1 MRVIATAGHVDHGK
15 SRLVRALTGMEPDRW
30 AEERRRGMTID
41 LGYAWTTLASGEQLA
56 FVDVPGHQRFV
67 TNMLAGV
74 GPAPAVLVVI
84 AADEGWRR
92 QTSEHLDAIDALRI
106 RHGLIAVTRSDL
118 ASAEQAAAVLADAR
132 DRVARSSLGAT
143 PALAVSGET
152 GAGIEQLRAALQ
164 QLADGLPAPNLDERV
179 RLWVDRAF
187 TVKGSGTVVTG
198 TLGAG
203 RIRVGDELELHGR
216 TVVVRGLQQLASPS
230 DHVQAVARVAV
241 NLRSVP
247 RQQVARGDCLLT
259 PGAWRFTDCLDV
271 LLDPLLAEPHSQQVL
286 HIGSASVPVRLRM
299 LGAADLDT
307 AAPAATARLTLARPI
322 PVQAG
327 DRAVLRD
334 PGQQSI
340 TAGVLVLDADP
351 PALTKRGAAR
361 ARAGQLADGTAAG
374 LADQVRRRGA
384 VSRVALAALGVPVA
398 DTIGV
403 LVRGDWLIDPGAWRR
418 WQDALL
424 AVVDRHAAADPL
436 QPWIS
441 ADAARQ
447 ALGLPEPGLLAE
459 LAAVL
464 GLRTG
469 GGRIGRPE
477 ATPTLGG
484 PAEQS
489 LRLVDR
495 RLAKD
500 PFDAP
505 ERSELAELG
514 LGVRD
519 LAAAARTGRVLRLG
533 PDLVVAPDALER
545 AAALVRALPQPFT
558 ASQARQALGTT
569 RRVAVPLLEQLDAAG
584 LTVRI
589 DDARRAVRT
598 SSAQDESAQDESAQD
613 ESAQDEKP

>member
-41 LGYAWTTLASGEQLA
+41 LGYAWTTLDSGEQLA

-74 GPAPAVLVVI
+74 GPVPAVLLVI

-118 ASAEQAAAVLADAR
+118 ASPSQTAAVLADAR
-132 DRVARSSLGAT
+132 QRVARSSLGEV

-164 QLADGLPAPNLDERV
+164 ELVDALPAPDLDQRV

-187 TVKGSGTVVTG
+187 TVKGSGTVLTG

-203 RIRVGDELELHGR
+203 QIAVGDELELHGR
-216 TVVVRGLQQLASPS
+216 TVVVRGLQQLASRS
-230 DHVQAVARVAV
+230 ERARAVARVAV
-241 NLRSVP
+241 NLRSIP

-259 PGAWRFTDCLDV
+259 PGAWRFSDCLDV

-286 HIGSASVPVRLRM
+286 HIGSASVPVRLRL
-299 LGAADLDT
+299 LGTDEPGRDQPGADEL
-307 AAPAATARLTLARPI
+307 ATARLTLARPM

-361 ARAGQLADGTAAG
+361 ARGARLADGTAAG

-384 VSRVALAALGVPVA
+384 VSRTTLTALGVPVS
-398 DTIGV
+398 DTTGV
-403 LVRGDWLIDPGAWRR
+403 LVRGDWLIDPGTWQH

-424 AVVDRHAAADPL
+424 AAVDRHAAADPR
-436 QPWIS
+436 QPHLS
-441 ADAARQ
+441 EDAARQ
-447 ALGLPEPGLLAE
+447 ALGLPEPRLLAE
-459 LAAVL
+459 LAAGL
-464 GLRTG
+464 GLRTE

-477 ATPTLGG
+477 ALPTLGA
-484 PAEQS
+484 AEQS
-489 LRLVDR
+489 LRLVDQ

-505 ERSELAELG
+505 ERTELAELG
-514 LGVRD
+514 LGVKD
-519 LAAAARTGRVLRLG
+519 LAAAARTGRVLRLA

-569 RRVAVPLLEQLDAAG
+569 RRVALPLLEQLDAAG

-589 DDARRAVRT
+589 DGTRRAVR
-598 SSAQDESAQDESAQD
+598 S
-613 ESAQDEKP
+613 

>member
-41 LGYAWTTLASGEQLA
+41 LGYAWTELASGEQLA

-74 GPAPAVLVVI
+74 GPAPAVLLVI

-92 QTSEHLDAIDALRI
+92 QTSEHLDAIDALGI

-118 ASAEQAAAVLADAR
+118 ATPEQTAAVLADAR
-132 DRVARSSLGAT
+132 ERVGRTSLGQT

-152 GAGIEQLRAALQ
+152 GAGLDQLRHALQ
-164 QLADGLPAPNLDERV
+164 QLVAGLPAPAGDERV

-203 RIRVGDELELHGR
+203 RIAVGDELELGGR
-216 TVVVRGLQQLASPS
+216 PVVVRGLQQLASRCEQ
-230 DHVQAVARVAV
+230 VQAVARVAV
-241 NLRSVP
+241 NLRSVQ
-247 RQQVARGDCLLT
+247 RSEVGRGDCLLT
-259 PGAWRFTDCLDV
+259 PGAWWSSDCLDV
-271 LLDPLLAEPHSQQVL
+271 ALEPLLAEPQSRQVL
-286 HIGSASVPVRLRM
+286 HIGSASIPVRLR
-299 LGAADLDT
+299 LLDADGTDGMV
-307 AAPAATARLTLARPI
+307 TARLSLARPI

-334 PGQQSI
+334 PGQQSV
-340 TAGVLVLDADP
+340 TAGVRVLDADP

-361 ARAGQLADGTAAG
+361 ARGAQLADGTAGG
-374 LADQVRRRGA
+374 LAGQVRRRGA
-384 VSRVALAALGVPVA
+384 VSRATLTALGVPVT
-398 DTIGV
+398 DTAGV
-403 LVRGDWLIDPGAWRR
+403 LTRGDWLIDPDTWRH

-424 AVVDRHAAADPL
+424 AAVDRHAAAEPL

-441 ADAARQ
+441 EEAARQ
-447 ALGLPEPGLLAE
+447 AVGLPEPRLLTE
-459 LAAVL
+459 LAAGL
-464 GLRTG
+464 GLRAAA
-469 GGRIGRPE
+469 GRIGRPE
-477 ATPTLGG
+477 VTPSVGA
-484 PAEQS
+484 AEQA
-489 LRLVDR
+489 LRLVDQ

-505 ERSELAELG
+505 ERGELSELG

-519 LAAAARTGRVLRLG
+519 LAAAARAGRVLRLA
-533 PDLVVAPDALER
+533 PDLVVAPDAAQR
-545 AAALVRALPQPFT
+545 AVALVRALPQPFT
-558 ASQARQALGTT
+558 ASEARQALGTT
-569 RRVAVPLLEQLDAAG
+569 RRVAVPLLEHLDAAG

-589 DDARRAVRT
+589 DGTRRAVR
-598 SSAQDESAQDESAQD
+598 S
-613 ESAQDEKP
+613 

>member
-74 GPAPAVLVVI
+74 GPAPAVLLVI

-118 ASAEQAAAVLADAR
+118 ASASQTAAVLADAR
-132 DRVARSSLGAT
+132 ERVARSSLGAT

-152 GAGIEQLRAALQ
+152 GAGLDQLRTALQ
-164 QLADGLPAPNLDERV
+164 QLVDGLPAPNLDERV

-187 TVKGSGTVVTG
+187 TVKGSGTVLTG

-203 RIRVGDELELHGR
+203 RIRVGDEFELHGR
-216 TVVVRGLQQLASPS
+216 TVVVRGLQQLASRAE
-230 DHVQAVARVAV
+230 HVHAVARVAV

-286 HIGSASVPVRLRM
+286 HLGSASVPVRLRL
-299 LGAADLDT
+299 LGTDE
-307 AAPAATARLTLARPI
+307 PATARLTLTRPI

-351 PALTKRGAAR
+351 PALTRRGAAR
-361 ARAGQLADGTAAG
+361 IRGAQLANGTAAG
-374 LADQVRRRGA
+374 LAGQVRRGGA
-384 VSRVALAALGVPVA
+384 VSRAALAALGVPVT
-398 DTIGV
+398 DTTGV
-403 LVRGDWLIDPGAWRR
+403 LVRGDWLIDPGTWQR

-424 AVVDRHAAADPL
+424 AAVDRHAAEDPL

-447 ALGLPEPGLLAE
+447 TLDLPEPRLLAE
-459 LAAVL
+459 LVAGL
-464 GLRTG
+464 GLGTG

-477 ATPTLGG
+477 AATPTLGA
-484 PAEQS
+484 AEQG
-489 LRLVDR
+489 LRAVDR

-519 LAAAARTGRVLRLG
+519 LAAAARTGRVLRLA

-589 DDARRAVRT
+589 DGTRRAVRT
-598 SSAQDESAQDESAQD
+598 
-613 ESAQDEKP
+613 

>member
-41 LGYAWTTLASGEQLA
+41 LGYAWTTLPSGEQLA

-74 GPAPAVLVVI
+74 GPAPAVLLVI

-118 ASAEQAAAVLADAR
+118 ASPARTAAVLADAR
-132 DRVARSSLGAT
+132 ERVARSSLGEVA
-143 PALAVSGET
+143 AVAVSGET
-152 GAGIEQLRAALQ
+152 GAGLDQLRLALQ
-164 QLADGLPAPNLDERV
+164 ELVDGLPAPALDERV

-187 TVKGSGTVVTG
+187 TVKGSGTVLTG

-203 RIRVGDELELHGR
+203 RLAVGDELELHGR
-216 TVVVRGLQQLASPS
+216 AVVVRGLQQLASRS
-230 DHVQAVARVAV
+230 EQVQAVARVAV

-247 RQQVARGDCLLT
+247 RQQVSRGDCLLT
-259 PGAWRFTDCLDV
+259 PGAWRFTDSLDV

-286 HIGSASVPVRLRM
+286 HIGSASVPVRLRP
-299 LGAADLDT
+299 LAAD
-307 AAPAATARLTLARPI
+307 TARLTLARPI
-322 PVQAG
+322 PAQAG

-334 PGQQSI
+334 PGEQSI

-351 PALTKRGAAR
+351 PPLARRGAAR
-361 ARAGQLADGTAAG
+361 ARGAQLADGTAAG

-384 VSRVALAALGVPVA
+384 VSRATLTALGVPVT
-398 DTIGV
+398 DTAGV
-403 LVRGDWLIDPGAWRR
+403 LVHGDWLIDPGTWQH
-418 WQDALL
+418 WQDTLL
-424 AVVDRHAAADPL
+424 DAVDRHAAAEPL

-441 ADAARQ
+441 EDAARQ
-447 ALGLPEPGLLAE
+447 ALGLPEPRLLAE
-459 LAAVL
+459 LAAGL
-464 GLRTG
+464 GLRAA

-477 ATPTLGG
+477 AVPTLG
-484 PAEQS
+484 PAEQA
-489 LRLVDR
+489 LRLVDQ

-514 LGVRD
+514 LGVKD
-519 LAAAARTGRVLRLG
+519 LAAAARTGRVLRLA

-569 RRVAVPLLEQLDAAG
+569 RRVALPLLERLDAAG
-584 LTVRI
+584 LTVRV
-589 DDARRAVRT
+589 DSTRRAMR
-598 SSAQDESAQDESAQD
+598 
-613 ESAQDEKP
+613 P

>member
-1 MRVIATAGHVDHGK
+1 MRVLATAGHVDHGK

-74 GPAPAVLVVI
+74 GPVPAVLLVI

-118 ASAEQAAAVLADAR
+118 ASPAQTATVLADAR
-132 DRVARSSLGAT
+132 DRVARSSLGVV

-164 QLADGLPAPNLDERV
+164 DLVDGLPAPDPDERV

-187 TVKGSGTVVTG
+187 TVKGSGTVLTG

-203 RIRVGDELELHGR
+203 RISVGDELELQGR
-216 TVVVRGLQQLASPS
+216 TVVVRGLQQLASRS
-230 DHVQAVARVAV
+230 EQVQAVARVAV
-241 NLRSVP
+241 NLRAVP

-259 PGAWRFTDCLDV
+259 PGAWRFSDCLDV

-286 HIGSASVPVRLRM
+286 HIGSASVPVRLRL
-299 LGAADLDT
+299 LGGPDGGGNPNGGGNSDGIS
-307 AAPAATARLTLARPI
+307 TARLSLGRPI

-340 TAGVLVLDADP
+340 IAGVLVLDADP
-351 PALTKRGAAR
+351 PELRQRGAAR
-361 ARAGQLADGTAAG
+361 ARGARLADGTAAG

-384 VSRVALAALGVPVA
+384 VSRATLTALGVPVT
-398 DTIGV
+398 DTTGV
-403 LVRGDWLIDPGAWRR
+403 LVRGDWLIDPGTWQH

-424 AVVDRHAAADPL
+424 AAVDRHAAADPR

-441 ADAARQ
+441 EDAARQ
-447 ALGLPEPGLLAE
+447 ALGLPEPRLLAE
-459 LAAVL
+459 LAAGL
-464 GLRTG
+464 GLHAG
-469 GGRIGRPE
+469 GGRIGRPA
-477 ATPTLGG
+477 ATPSLGA
-484 PAEQS
+484 AEQS

-514 LGVRD
+514 LGVKD
-519 LAAAARTGRVLRLG
+519 LAAAARTGRVLRLA
-533 PDLVVAPDALER
+533 PDLVVAPDALDR

-589 DDARRAVRT
+589 DGTRRAIRT
-598 SSAQDESAQDESAQD
+598 
-613 ESAQDEKP
+613 

>member
-74 GPAPAVLVVI
+74 GPVPAVLLVI

-118 ASAEQAAAVLADAR
+118 ASESQTAAVLADAR

-152 GAGIEQLRAALQ
+152 GAGLEQLRAALQ
-164 QLADGLPAPNLDERV
+164 ELFDGVPAPNPDERV

-187 TVKGSGTVVTG
+187 TVKGSGTVLTG

-203 RIRVGDELELHGR
+203 RISVGDELELHGR
-216 TVVVRGLQQLASPS
+216 PVVVRGLQQLASRS
-230 DHVQAVARVAV
+230 EQVRAVARVAV

-259 PGAWRFTDCLDV
+259 PGAWRFSDSLDV
-271 LLDPLLAEPHSQQVL
+271 LLDPLLAEPHSRQVL
-286 HIGSASVPVRLRM
+286 HIGSASVPVRLRL
-299 LGAADLDT
+299 LGTDE
-307 AAPAATARLTLARPI
+307 PATARLSLDRPV

-361 ARAGQLADGTAAG
+361 ARGAQLADGTAAG

-384 VSRVALAALGVPVA
+384 VSRATLTALGVPVS
-398 DTIGV
+398 DTTDV
-403 LVRGDWLIDPGAWRR
+403 LVRGDWLIDPGT
-418 WQDALL
+418 WQHWQQALL
-424 AVVDRHAAADPL
+424 AAVDRHAAADPR
-436 QPWIS
+436 QPQIS
-441 ADAARQ
+441 EDAARQ
-447 ALGLPEPGLLAE
+447 ALGLPEPRLLAE
-459 LAAVL
+459 LAAGL

-477 ATPTLGG
+477 ATPTLGA
-484 PAEQS
+484 AEQS
-489 LRLVDR
+489 LRVVDR
-495 RLAKD
+495 RLAAN

-514 LGVRD
+514 LTVKD
-519 LAAAARTGRVLRLG
+519 LAAAARTGRVLRLA

-545 AAALVRALPQPFT
+545 AAALVRQLPQPFT
-558 ASQARQALGTT
+558 ASEARQALGTT

-584 LTVRI
+584 LTIRI
-589 DDARRAVRT
+589 DGTRRAVRT
-598 SSAQDESAQDESAQD
+598 
-613 ESAQDEKP
+613 

>member
-41 LGYAWTTLASGEQLA
+41 IGYAWTTLASGEQLA

-74 GPAPAVLVVI
+74 GPAPAVLLVI

-118 ASAEQAAAVLADAR
+118 ASDSQTAAVLADAR
-132 DRVARSSLGAT
+132 ERVARSSLGAT

-152 GAGIEQLRAALQ
+152 GDGIEQLRTALQ
-164 QLADGLPAPNLDERV
+164 ELVDGLPAPNLDERV

-187 TVKGSGTVVTG
+187 TVKGSGTVLTG
-198 TLGAG
+198 TLGTG
-203 RIRVGDELELHGR
+203 RIRVGDDLELHGR
-216 TVVVRGLQQLASPS
+216 TVVVRGLQQLASRA

-286 HIGSASVPVRLRM
+286 HIGSASVPVRLRL
-299 LGAADLDT
+299 LGAAD
-307 AAPAATARLTLARPI
+307 PATARLSLARSI

-340 TAGVLVLDADP
+340 TAGVLVVDADP

-361 ARAGQLADGTAAG
+361 IRGAQLADGTAAG

-384 VSRVALAALGVPVA
+384 VSRAVLAALGVPVT
-398 DTIGV
+398 DTAGV
-403 LVRGDWLIDPGAWRR
+403 LVRGDWLIDPGAWQR

-424 AVVDRHAAADPL
+424 AAVDRHAAADPL

-447 ALGLPEPGLLAE
+447 ALGLPEPRLLAE
-459 LAAVL
+459 LAAGL

-477 ATPTLGG
+477 ATPTLGA
-484 PAEQS
+484 AEPS

-519 LAAAARTGRVLRLG
+519 LAAAARAGRVLRLA

-558 ASQARQALGTT
+558 ASEARQALGTT

-589 DDARRAVRT
+589 DGTRRAVRT
-598 SSAQDESAQDESAQD
+598 
-613 ESAQDEKP
+613 

>member
-41 LGYAWTTLASGEQLA
+41 LGYAWTTLPSGEQLA

-74 GPAPAVLVVI
+74 GPAPAVLLVI

-118 ASAEQAAAVLADAR
+118 ATADQTTAVLADAR
-132 DRVARSSLGAT
+132 ERVARSSLGT
-143 PALAVSGET
+143 VPALAVSGET
-152 GAGIEQLRAALQ
+152 GAGLGQLRAGLQ
-164 QLADGLPAPNLDERV
+164 QLVDGLPAPSLDERV

-187 TVKGSGTVVTG
+187 TVKGSGTVLTG

-203 RIRVGDELELHGR
+203 RIAVGDELELHGR
-216 TVVVRGLQQLASPS
+216 TVVVRGLQQLATRSEQA
-230 DHVQAVARVAV
+230 QAVARVAV
-241 NLRSVP
+241 NLRSTP
-247 RQQVARGDCLLT
+247 RHQVARGDCLLT
-259 PGAWRFTDCLDV
+259 PGAWRFSDCLDV

-286 HIGSASVPVRLRM
+286 HIGSASIPVRLRL
-299 LGAADLDT
+299 LGPDGA
-307 AAPAATARLTLARPI
+307 ARLTLARPI

-351 PALTKRGAAR
+351 PALTQRGAAR
-361 ARAGQLADGTAAG
+361 ARGAQLADGTAAG
-374 LADQVRRRGA
+374 LVDQVRRRGA
-384 VSRVALAALGVPVA
+384 VSRATLSALGVPVT
-398 DTIGV
+398 DTAGV
-403 LVRGDWLIDPGAWRR
+403 LVRGDWLIDAGAWQR
-418 WQDALL
+418 WQEALL
-424 AVVDRHAAADPL
+424 AAVDRHAAADPR
-436 QPWIS
+436 QPQIS
-441 ADAARQ
+441 EDAARQ
-447 ALGLPEPGLLAE
+447 ALGLPEPRLLSE
-459 LAAVL
+459 LAAGL
-464 GLRTG
+464 GLHTA

-477 ATPTLGG
+477 ATPTLGA
-484 PAEQS
+484 AEQS

-495 RLAKD
+495 RLAKN

-514 LGVRD
+514 LGVKD
-519 LAAAARTGRVLRLG
+519 LAAAARTGRVLRLA

-558 ASQARQALGTT
+558 ASEARQALGTT

-584 LTVRI
+584 LTVRV
-589 DDARRAVRT
+589 DGTRRAMRT
-598 SSAQDESAQDESAQD
+598 
-613 ESAQDEKP
+613 

>member
-74 GPAPAVLVVI
+74 GPAPAVLLVI

-92 QTSEHLDAIDALRI
+92 QTSEHLDAIDALGI

-118 ASAEQAAAVLADAR
+118 APPDRTAAVLADAR
-132 DRVARSSLGAT
+132 ERVARSSLGHP

-152 GAGIEQLRAALQ
+152 GAGLDQLRHALQ
-164 QLADGLPAPNLDERV
+164 QLVSGLPAPALDERV

-203 RIRVGDELELHGR
+203 RIAVGDELELGGR
-216 TVVVRGLQQLASPS
+216 PVVVRGLQQLAGR
-230 DHVQAVARVAV
+230 VEQAQAVARVAV
-241 NLRSVP
+241 NLRSVQ
-247 RQQVARGDCLLT
+247 RREVGRGDCLLT
-259 PGAWRFTDCLDV
+259 PGAWWSSDCLDV
-271 LLDPLLAEPHSQQVL
+271 ALEPLLAEPQSRQVL
-286 HIGSASVPVRLRM
+286 HIGSASIPVRLR
-299 LGAADLDT
+299 LFGAASAEGMT
-307 AAPAATARLTLARPI
+307 TARLSLARPI

-340 TAGVLVLDADP
+340 TAGVRVLDADP

-361 ARAGQLADGTAAG
+361 ARAAELADGTAAG
-374 LADQVRRRGA
+374 LAGQVRRRGA
-384 VSRVALAALGVPVA
+384 VSRATLVALGVPVTGT
-398 DTIGV
+398 DGV
-403 LVRGDWLIDPGAWRR
+403 LTRGDWLIDSDTWRR

-424 AVVDRHAAADPL
+424 AAVDRHAAAEPL

-441 ADAARQ
+441 EEAARQ
-447 ALGLPEPGLLAE
+447 AVGLPEPSLLAE
-459 LAAVL
+459 LAA
-464 GLRTG
+464 GLELHAA
-469 GGRIGRPE
+469 GGRIGRPG
-477 ATPTLGG
+477 ATPA
-484 PAEQS
+484 PAAAAERS
-489 LRLVDR
+489 LRLVDE
-495 RLAKD
+495 RLAKN

-505 ERSELAELG
+505 ERSELSELG
-514 LGVRD
+514 LGVKD
-519 LAAAARTGRVLRLG
+519 LAAAARAGRVLRLA
-533 PDLVVAPDALER
+533 PDLVVAPDAVQR
-545 AAALVRALPQPFT
+545 AVALVRALPQPFT

-569 RRVAVPLLEQLDAAG
+569 RRVALPLLEHLDAAG
-584 LTVRI
+584 LTVRV
-589 DDARRAVRT
+589 DGARRAVR
-598 SSAQDESAQDESAQD
+598 A
-613 ESAQDEKP
+613 

>member
-41 LGYAWTTLASGEQLA
+41 LGYAWTELPSGEQLA

-74 GPAPAVLVVI
+74 GPVPAVLLVI

-118 ASAEQAAAVLADAR
+118 ASPSQTSAVLVDAR
-132 DRVARSSLGAT
+132 QRVARSSLGEV

-152 GAGIEQLRAALQ
+152 GAGLDRLRAALQ
-164 QLADGLPAPNLDERV
+164 QLADALPAPSVDERV

-187 TVKGSGTVVTG
+187 TVKGSGTVLTG

-203 RIRVGDELELHGR
+203 QIAVGDELELHGR
-216 TVVVRGLQQLASPS
+216 TVVVRGLQQLASRS
-230 DHVQAVARVAV
+230 ERARAVARVAV
-241 NLRSVP
+241 NLRSIP

-259 PGAWRFTDCLDV
+259 PRAWRFSDCLDV
-271 LLDPLLAEPHSQQVL
+271 LLDPLLAEPQSQQVL
-286 HIGSASVPVRLRM
+286 HIGSASVPVRLRL
-299 LGAADLDT
+299 LGT
-307 AAPAATARLTLARPI
+307 AEPATARLSLARPI

-340 TAGVLVLDADP
+340 TAGALVLDADP
-351 PALTKRGAAR
+351 PALTRRGAAR
-361 ARAGQLADGTAAG
+361 NRGARLADGSAAS
-374 LADQVRRRGA
+374 LAEQVRRRGA
-384 VSRVALAALGVPVA
+384 VSRTTLTALGVPVT
-398 DTIGV
+398 DTTGI
-403 LVRGDWLIDPGAWRR
+403 LVRGDWLIDPGT
-418 WQDALL
+418 WQHWKDALL
-424 AVVDRHAAADPL
+424 AAVDRHAALDPR
-436 QPWIS
+436 QPHLS
-441 ADAARQ
+441 EDAARQ
-447 ALGLPEPGLLAE
+447 ALGLPEPRLLAE
-459 LAAVL
+459 LAAGL
-464 GLRTG
+464 GLRTE

-477 ATPTLGG
+477 ALPTLGA
-484 PAEQS
+484 AEQS
-489 LRLVDR
+489 LRLVDQ

-505 ERSELAELG
+505 ERAELAELG
-514 LGVRD
+514 LGVKD
-519 LAAAARTGRVLRLG
+519 LAAAARTGRVLRLA

-569 RRVAVPLLEQLDAAG
+569 RRVALPLLEQLDAAG

-589 DDARRAVRT
+589 DGTRRAMRT
-598 SSAQDESAQDESAQD
+598 
-613 ESAQDEKP
+613 